1 MFAITHALED
11 RYKMTFTSQPT
22 NTLTKGMITMER
34 SLKHLYLA
42 ITIMALMILLNAILI
57 VNGLSPFAW

>member
-1 MFAITHALED
+1 
-11 RYKMTFTSQPT
+11 
-22 NTLTKGMITMER
+22 MER

-42 ITIMALMILLNAILI
+42 ITIMALMILLNVILT